1 VESPSLSI
9 GSAISGFEAS
19 RTISERNS
27 VKDSLS
33 GDSVTIPIRVNSMER
48 TFGIG
53 LSEEFRGG
61 NTIIAQS
68 GEISE
73 LEIRLPKD
81 SDASHFKPGHETEI
95 SVKVA
100 DWNAIRRRIILE
112 SD

>member
-1 VESPSLSI
+1 MKE
-9 GSAISGFEAS
+9 
-19 RTISERNS
+19 
-27 VKDSLS
+27 SLS

-81 SDASHFKPGHETEI
+81 SDTIHFKPGHETEI